1 MIIILCEDY
10 DQATN
15 AYGWFLTTLPEWSIR
30 RLFPHSNGV
39 ETDDGIRYI
48 FIDQEY
54 EGIFLHMTTDFMTLD
69 EFLNGIPNLEYLF

>member
-10 DQATN
+10 DQATD

-30 RLFPHSNGV
+30 RLFPYSNGV

-48 FIDQEY
+48 FIDKEY
-54 EGIFLHMTTDFMTLD
+54 EGAFLHMTTDFMMLD
-69 EFLNGIPNLEYLF
+69 EFLNGTPNLEYLF